1 MKVLLETYYI
11 LLPIVATALIG
22 WGGVLLKGQKTKDT
36 ELAKKQ
42 AAQSAGIMMI
52 LRYMLQRYHGEYK
65 LQGKIT
71 YNQYQNW
78 KDVFNIYTE
87 LGGNS
92 VAVEWDED
100 IDRMEKCE
108 SASEMSIYEA
118 MLKKQ
123 HADIIKQKVE
133 EQIV

>member
-22 WGGVLLKGQKTKDT
+22 WVGVLLKGQKKEKT
-36 ELAKKQ
+36 ELEKRQ
-42 AAQSAGIMMI
+42 EAQSAGIMMV
-52 LRYMLQRYHGEYK
+52 LRYMLQRYHNEYK

-71 YNQYQNW
+71 YNQYKNW
-78 KDVFNIYTE
+78 KDMFKVYTQ

-100 IDRMEKCE
+100 IERMEKCE
-108 SASEMSIYEA
+108 SASEMSVYEI
-118 MLKKQ
+118 MLKNSMQ
-123 HADIIKQKVE
+123 NS
-133 EQIV
+133 

>member
-22 WGGVLLKGQKTKDT
+22 WVGVLLKGQKTKDT

-78 KDVFNIYTE
+78 KDIFKIYTQ

-100 IDRMEKCE
+100 IENMEKCD
-108 SASEMSIYEA
+108 SASEMSIYET
-118 MLKKQ
+118 MLRNSTQ
-123 HADIIKQKVE
+123 TS
-133 EQIV
+133 

>member
-22 WGGVLLKGQKTKDT
+22 WVGVLLKEQKTKNT
-36 ELAKKQ
+36 ELEKKQ
-42 AAQSAGIMMI
+42 AAQTAGIMMI

-78 KDVFNIYTE
+78 KDIFNIYKE

-108 SASEMSIYEA
+108 SASEMSIYET
-118 MLKKQ
+118 MLKNNM
-123 HADIIKQKVE
+123 
-133 EQIV
+133 QIL

>member
-1 MKVLLETYYI
+1 MKILLETYYI

-22 WGGVLLKGQKTKDT
+22 WVGVLLNGQKKEKTLLEKR
-36 ELAKKQ
+36 Q
-42 AAQSAGIMMI
+42 AAQTAGIMMV

-65 LQGKIT
+65 LQEKIT
-71 YNQYQNW
+71 YNQYKNW
-78 KDVFNIYTE
+78 KDMFKVYTE

-108 SASEMSIYEA
+108 SASEMSAYET
-118 MLKKQ
+118 MLKNSMNR
-123 HADIIKQKVE
+123 
-133 EQIV
+133 